1 MLIDLEPIKK
11 FWNKSGVCE
20 YVKYVNSFEMIL
32 KGKRK
37 TEAKLRYYKKQNSL
51 NPTDSELELIMKL
64 DECKIKYEFQKYF
77 FTSARSCI
85 ADFYIPKYRL
95 VIEVDGGYHSS
106 YRQIVRDAEK
116 DMFYMDMGL
125 RLIRIKNED
134 VSSFDFNGEFFKSV
148 IRKPIILTDKIKRT
162 PNIERIIFVE
172 PPENKN
178 IKEAFESY
186 IKEINSEKHSG
197 RKKNKKHVVKHM

>member
-1 MLIDLEPIKK
+1 
-11 FWNKSGVCE
+11 
-20 YVKYVNSFEMIL
+20 MIL

-51 NPTDSELELIMKL
+51 NPTDSESELMMKL
-64 DECKIKYEFQKYF
+64 SECKIKYEFQKYF

-116 DMFYMDMGL
+116 DIFYMDMGL

-134 VSSFDFNGEFFKSV
+134 VASFDFNGEFFKSV
-148 IRKPIILTDKIKRT
+148 IKI
-162 PNIERIIFVE
+162 P
-172 PPENKN
+172 
-178 IKEAFESY
+178 
-186 IKEINSEKHSG
+186 
-197 RKKNKKHVVKHM
+197 

>member
-11 FWNKSGVCE
+11 FWNKSGVFE

-77 FTSARSCI
+77 FTSAR
-85 ADFYIPKYRL
+85 
-95 VIEVDGGYHSS
+95 
-106 YRQIVRDAEK
+106 
-116 DMFYMDMGL
+116 
-125 RLIRIKNED
+125 
-134 VSSFDFNGEFFKSV
+134 
-148 IRKPIILTDKIKRT
+148 
-162 PNIERIIFVE
+162 
-172 PPENKN
+172 
-178 IKEAFESY
+178 
-186 IKEINSEKHSG
+186 
-197 RKKNKKHVVKHM
+197 